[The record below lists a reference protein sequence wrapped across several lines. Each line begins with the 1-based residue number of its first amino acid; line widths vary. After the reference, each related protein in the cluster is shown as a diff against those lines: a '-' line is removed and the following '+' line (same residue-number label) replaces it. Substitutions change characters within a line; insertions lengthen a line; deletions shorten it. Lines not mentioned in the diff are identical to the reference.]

1 VTQVFRLIFQ
11 GLSKFIDFRS
21 VAIVEKSY
29 GLFYIFFGT
38 GQIFD
43 LLHPTLCTKKMF
55 MKNHLNFF
63 VNKFHGNVL
72 SKMRV
77 LRVQGQTN

>member
-1 VTQVFRLIFQ
+1 MTQVFRLIFQ
-11 GLSKFIDFRS
+11 GLFKFIDFRS
-21 VAIVEKSY
+21 VAIVKKSY
-29 GLFYIFFGT
+29 GLFYIFFWHRPD
-38 GQIFD
+38 F
-43 LLHPTLCTKKMF
+43 LPPAPYPMHKKMF

-77 LRVQGQTN
+77 LRLQGQTN